1 MSKRLVNF
9 SSLDLFDL
17 CERKYYYEKV
27 EGVDEK
33 DSPILLIGTAYHA
46 AIAEVVACGPHLDDA
61 VESAFID
68 AGLQEG
74 LKRFK
79 ISEAELRAEMFANLA
94 RLQADVLGPAE
105 IMAEFR
111 DGDPIIEHQ
120 YKNYKTG
127 FYGTVD
133 LVSVTTPVV
142 DASGRVIGKTDSPCV
157 IDWKTLTSDR
167 RRSQRDAVYSPQLA
181 SYARAMGVR
190 NAAFV
195 EIPRNLEKEIRV
207 RVVNYTEVDMKN
219 WASVLDAQRAALI
232 SRRKNKVNFK
242 PTNRKNP
249 LCSPIWCE
257 HFCKCYELSPLT
269 SEAEAVE

>member
-27 EGVDEK
+27 EGFDEK
-33 DSPILLIGTAYHA
+33 DSPILLIGSAYHS
-46 AIAEVVACGPHLDDA
+46 AIADMLEEEMPLVSAL
-61 VESAFID
+61 ESTFS
-68 AGLQEG
+68 GVTLQEG
-74 LKRFK
+74 LQRFK
-79 ISEAELRAEMFANLA
+79 ISPSELRAEMALNLA
-94 RLQADVLGPAE
+94 RLQSDVLTPAE
-105 IMAEFR
+105 IRPEYR
-111 DGDPIIEHQ
+111 DHYPVVEHQ

-181 SYARAMGVR
+181 SYARAMNVR

-195 EIPRNLEKEIRV
+195 EIPRNLDKEIRV
-207 RVVNYTEVDMKN
+207 RVVNYTEVDMRN
-219 WASVLDAQRAALI
+219 WASFLDAQRVALI

-242 PTNRKNP
+242 PTKRKNP

-257 HFCKCYELSPLT
+257 HFCKCYEISPLT
-269 SEAEAVE
+269 EATEEV

>member
-1 MSKRLVNF
+1 VSKRLVNF

-17 CERKYYYEKV
+17 CERKYYYEKI

-46 AIAEVVACGPHLDDA
+46 AIADLVCSALPVDA
-61 VESAFID
+61 ADKVFMDEAFRD
-68 AGLQEG
+68 SLA
-74 LKRFK
+74 RFK
-79 ISEAELRAEMFANLA
+79 ISEAELRAEMTVNLG
-94 RLQADVLGPAE
+94 RLLTDVIYAAVIVP
-105 IMAEFR
+105 EFR
-111 DGDPIIEHQ
+111 DGKHIIEHQ

-133 LVSVTTPVV
+133 LVSLNTPVV
-142 DASGRVIGKTDSPCV
+142 DASGRVIGKTPSPCV

-181 SYARAMGVR
+181 SYARAMNVR

-207 RVVNYTEVDMKN
+207 RVVNYTEVEMRN

-232 SRRKNKVNFK
+232 SRRKTKVNFK

-269 SEAEAVE
+269 STPEEV